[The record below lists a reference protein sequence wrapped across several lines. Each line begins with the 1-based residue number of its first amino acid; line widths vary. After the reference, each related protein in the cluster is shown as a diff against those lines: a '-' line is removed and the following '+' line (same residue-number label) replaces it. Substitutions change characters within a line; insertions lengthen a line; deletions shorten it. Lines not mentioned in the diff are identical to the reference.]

1 MGKNQ
6 ITISFYK
13 LSIRIKVILII
24 IVIVVGI
31 TLSSLAPGFLFSKGN
46 FLLTVEKD
54 MEVIGRIAARMVS
67 NEIGLLKEESR
78 TLAAQIAAAAP
89 PEEDLVE
96 ALYNVAK
103 HTRFRDV
110 AILDAQGGGV
120 YYGKPLLWENEYLTN
135 PYAQRAFAGETV
147 LGNPIRDPSGEL
159 VIRVWTPL
167 NNNRVLAGILPGTF
181 FCDII
186 GEFRIWETGGIFI
199 LDEHGRFVGHQWAE
213 LVLMEHH
220 YIEMGKI
227 EPSLEST
234 GRFFERM
241 IQGGSGLGYYTFNG
255 KERLGFYMPIEKS
268 DGFVLGVAAPM
279 QESPLAQLQR
289 ILLISSGIFL
299 GLGIITAFLTG
310 RSIANP
316 FERINEQ
323 NLRLEELKKNAE
335 SASE

>member
-6 ITISFYK
+6 ITKSFYK

-24 IVIVVGI
+24 IAIVVGI
-31 TLSSLAPGFLFSKGN
+31 TLSSLVPCFLFSSRN

-54 MEVIGRIAARMVS
+54 MEVIGRIAEQMVS

-78 TLAAQIAAAAP
+78 TMAARLAAVVP
-89 PEEDLVE
+89 EDLVE
-96 ALYNVAK
+96 VLHNVAK

-110 AILDAQGGGV
+110 AILDAQGGAV
-120 YYGKPLLWENEYLTN
+120 YYGKPLMWENEYLTN
-135 PYAQRAFAGETV
+135 PYALRAFAGETV
-147 LGNPIRDPSGEL
+147 LGNPVKDPSGEL

-167 NNNRVLAGILPGTF
+167 DNNRVLAGILPGAF

-199 LDEHGRFVGHQWAE
+199 LDEHGRFVGHRQAE
-213 LVLMEHH
+213 LVLKEYH

-255 KERLGFYMPIEKS
+255 RERLGFYMPIEKS
-268 DGFVLGVAAPM
+268 DGFVL
-279 QESPLAQLQR
+279 
-289 ILLISSGIFL
+289 
-299 GLGIITAFLTG
+299 
-310 RSIANP
+310 
-316 FERINEQ
+316 
-323 NLRLEELKKNAE
+323 
-335 SASE
+335 